1 MTSGNETI
9 EIVKPFSQIR
19 NELENSRQS
28 NYLCKYL
35 SSLDVI
41 TYVIE
46 DDYIDKDYLID
57 YSKFYARSFQN
68 INKFTKRL
76 HFFSES
82 FTNEDFS
89 ALLLNGNKTIFE
101 KLANSYLGFAVVK
114 PIRNIRGEALIGRT
128 ILKTYPSE
136 VNDGDKRYYL
146 NETHQVYLFGIP
158 LEVKSL
164 PFQTQDTVVG
174 ACATTACWTT
184 LQPLKSLFGI
194 QKDSP
199 FEITE
204 KSVSIPSLEDRNF
217 PNNGLTILQMKSYF
231 NSINLETEFIDINN
245 IEKLKNYTNDDDVVA
260 DAVKAYTKMNL
271 PIIATLKLFKDEYLF
286 RWDDI
291 PGNDNEKLIEF
302 LKQNFGIDWVK
313 TAKIEKID
321 EGKTIKVSNQKNHLL
336 IKLND
341 EQTEVNLVIDDL
353 RTNKY
358 VVKIE
363 NRKLNIYTEKK
374 VTDLHAAVISGFR
387 HKNGILNE
395 LYVHDDQIGPYCK
408 TLPNEN
414 FSRWINEWVN
424 VNGYT
429 DVLVHKLMIPIYPKI
444 RLSFNS
450 IYQFY
455 LDYKRELEIRSEGLI
470 PDLYLIEAK
479 KYKNHLCKSCDFE
492 NKEKILRK
500 PFPRFLWI
508 IRLHFHGMPIIDY
521 IYDATSVYPKE
532 RNLTFK
538 Y

>member
-1 MTSGNETI
+1 MISGNETI

-19 NELENSRQS
+19 NELENSPQS
-28 NYLCKYL
+28 NYLCNYL
-35 SSLDVI
+35 NSLDVI

-57 YSKFYARSFQN
+57 YSKFYARSFQD

-89 ALLLNGNKTIFE
+89 ALLSNGNKNIFQ
-101 KLANSYLGFAVVK
+101 KLANSYLGFIVVK
-114 PIRNIRGEALIGRT
+114 PIRNIRGDALIGRT
-128 ILKTYPSE
+128 ILKTYPNE
-136 VNDGDKRYYL
+136 VNNGDKRYYL

-204 KSVSIPSLEDRNF
+204 KSVLIPSLENRNF

-245 IEKLKNYTNDDDVVA
+245 IEKLKNYTNNDDVVA
-260 DAVKAYTKMNL
+260 DAVKAYIKMNL
-271 PIIATLKLFKDEYLF
+271 PIIATLKLFKE
-286 RWDDI
+286 
-291 PGNDNEKLIEF
+291 E
-302 LKQNFGIDWVK
+302 
-313 TAKIEKID
+313 
-321 EGKTIKVSNQKNHLL
+321 
-336 IKLND
+336 
-341 EQTEVNLVIDDL
+341 
-353 RTNKY
+353 
-358 VVKIE
+358 
-363 NRKLNIYTEKK
+363 K

-387 HKNGILNE
+387 HKNGVLNE

-450 IYQFY
+450 IYQIY
-455 LDYKRELEIRSEGLI
+455 LDYKRKLEIRSEGLI

-479 KYKNHLCKSCDFE
+479 KYKNYLCKHCIFD

-532 RNLTFK
+532 RNITFK